1 MHLTVVF
8 VVVNDV
14 FDMFVVDAV
23 VVWTRKV
30 AEQKKLLSTLKK
42 KTTCIT
48 EIKTLMKKKEKYN
61 TIQTRILL

>member
-14 FDMFVVDAV
+14 FDMLVVDAV

-42 KTTCIT
+42 K
-48 EIKTLMKKKEKYN
+48 
-61 TIQTRILL
+61 QHV